1 MADSW
6 AWWGAKLVAK
16 IGIKVAV
23 NAAAPWLGPA
33 VDFSEAVYDFS
44 HGDIGGGV
52 INALFGISAIST
64 FGITRCAKE
73 AMKEGAKN
81 AVVQTA
87 KETAKTV
94 EKEAT
99 KKVGQELGKTLATGA
114 VTGGK
119 DAAVRVARA
128 AAKSAGKA
136 ATKKV
141 GEQFAKDI
149 ARGVIT
155 ETVEDVWFQG
165 TKLTF
170 KGMVD
175 IYARAVIS
183 NPGNIFSGFPL
194 VFVREVLPQSAERF
208 LKESIATGLVS
219 GLTQEAAKTA
229 AEKESKKYLYKL
241 AAKNWGF
248 ASVIGGIRSVLSWRN
263 FE

>member
-16 IGIKVAV
+16 IGVKVAV
-23 NAAAPWLGPA
+23 NAAAPGLGAA

-44 HGDIGGGV
+44 RGDIGGGV
-52 INALFGISAIST
+52 INALFGISAIFT
-64 FGITRCAKE
+64 FDITRCAKE
-73 AMKEGAKN
+73 AMKESAKN

-87 KETAKTV
+87 KETAKTA

-114 VTGGK
+114 VKGGK
-119 DAAVRVARA
+119 EAAIRAARA
-128 AAKSAGKA
+128 AAESAGKA

-155 ETVEDVWFQG
+155 ETVEDVWHQG
-165 TKLTF
+165 TKLTS
-170 KGMVD
+170 KGILEKV
-175 IYARAVIS
+175 ARAVFS
-183 NPGNIFSGFPL
+183 NPGNIFIGGSRDFL
-194 VFVREVLPQSAERF
+194 EEVLPEAAERF
-208 LKESIATGLVS
+208 LKKSIATGLVS
-219 GLTQEAAKTA
+219 GLTQEAVKTA

-241 AAKNWGF
+241 AAKNWDF
-248 ASVIGGIRSVLSWRN
+248 AFVIRDIRSELS
-263 FE
+263 